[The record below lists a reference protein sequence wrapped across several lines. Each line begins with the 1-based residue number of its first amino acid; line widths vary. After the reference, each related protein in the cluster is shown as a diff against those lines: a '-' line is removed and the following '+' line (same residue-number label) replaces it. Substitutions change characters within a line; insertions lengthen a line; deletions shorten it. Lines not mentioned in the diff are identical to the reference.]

1 MTIHFG
7 LTFDDQVF
15 PNTLETKGGVQSFG
29 PTRLLQFFEIH
40 FGLTGHPS
48 DTDYLRVEEYRQVL
62 LHHLKDNPQ
71 AFFAASFHAD
81 QFATAMTLLNR
92 RDELWSAGWDF
103 ELNAETPQR
112 LKTLATIEQYLKDN
126 TPLTQGFADRYRM
139 VLQKLETR
147 EIPIQKFVLNEPL
160 EMLPALFRDLVAQ
173 LKNKGV
179 QVSSRQT
186 EASAGTGDLSVLK
199 NRLGKT
205 QKEKVLTQGDGSL
218 MILRAKREST
228 LSTYLAKLFRLNP
241 RFQPL
246 CLIPGK
252 SRALDNALIQEG
264 LPSMGI
270 LSASLARPTLQVI
283 KLVPVFLWDPIDPYK
298 ILEFVSLAVKPLQ
311 EELANRI
318 AAHMAA
324 RPGLNSESWN
334 FMIRR
339 YFEELDEIAQKD
351 TTIMTGKVRQEYQFW
366 FERQRYHIAGK
377 APKGDIIEIFG
388 YLADWAFRA
397 FEDGGSRNNSLLVLS
412 EQAKRVR
419 ELLEALPEWE
429 LSHLELERIVRTI
442 YEPAPV
448 QFTEPEKGHLPYVH
462 HPGSVAG
469 PAEEVLWWNFTQNEP
484 DHFFARWYQ
493 PEQRYLEQ
501 EGIHLQYP
509 QQENALMLWQRKRP
523 FQWVQKRLILAIPET
538 YEGSEVH
545 PHPLLGD
552 LEACFSDLNPLTYD
566 LDSGEGKEYFGRFF
580 KLPEEKQ
587 LVNKRLAKPK
597 PFIHLGA
604 DRHLEAREDETI
616 SSLETLFYYPYQW
629 VFRHKIKLKKSSI
642 LSVVKDNTL
651 MGNLAHR
658 LFERLFREEDIGD
671 WDKYTVEQ
679 WIEKQSRSLL
689 SREGAVLLMYGREPD
704 RMDFINK
711 VKYAAWCLVDLIQR
725 NGWKVLATEKAL
737 DGNFL
742 GLPINGRADLVLL
755 REDAYAVVDLK
766 WRGSAW
772 REQMIRNEEDLQ
784 LVLYAHLLNE
794 SDQPVHTAYFII
806 ENGKMIARNNGAF
819 NDLVAVSPDS
829 DHEAVNERI
838 IQKMEAT
845 YRWRMEQI
853 RQGQIEIRC
862 DQTLTDL
869 EDAYGSELL
878 DLLEMKEGDAPFDDY
893 RTLISR

>member
-15 PNTLETKGGVQSFG
+15 PQPLATGGGVQFFG
-29 PTRLLQFFEIH
+29 PNRLLQFFEIH
-40 FGLTGHPS
+40 LGLTGHPS

-62 LHHLKDNPQ
+62 LTYLKDHPN
-71 AFFAASFHAD
+71 AFFEASFHAD

-103 ELNAETPQR
+103 SKQPSAPPR
-112 LKTLATIEQYLKDN
+112 LKALSDIEQKLREN
-126 TPLTQGFADRYRM
+126 SSLTPGFADRYQT
-139 VLQKLETR
+139 VLDKLKHR
-147 EIPIQKFVLNEPL
+147 EIPVQKIILNEPL
-160 EMLPALFRDLVAQ
+160 EMLPALFRRLVALLQ
-173 LKNKGV
+173 NKGITISTKKAPV
-179 QVSSRQT
+179 TTGR
-186 EASAGTGDLSVLK
+186 GDLSVLK
-199 NRLGKT
+199 NRLGKA
-205 QKEKVLTQGDGSL
+205 QKEKVLPRGDGSL
-218 MILRAKREST
+218 MILKAKREST
-228 LSTYLAKLFRLNP
+228 LSSYLAKLFRLNP
-241 RFQPL
+241 KFQPL
-246 CLIPGK
+246 CLVPGK

-283 KLVPVFLWDPIDPYK
+283 KLIPVFLWEPIDPYK
-298 ILEFVSLAVKPLQ
+298 ILEFVSLAVKPLE

-318 AAHMAA
+318 AAQMAA
-324 RPGLNSESWN
+324 RPGLKSESWN

-339 YFEELDEIAQKD
+339 YFEELEEKAQQD
-351 TTIMTGKVRQEYQFW
+351 TTIKTGKIRQEYQFW

-377 APKGDIIEIFG
+377 APKGEIIEIFG
-388 YLADWAFRA
+388 YLADWAFRI
-397 FEDGGSRNNSLLVLS
+397 FEESGSRNNSLLVLS
-412 EQAKRVR
+412 EQAKRIR
-419 ELLEALPEWE
+419 ELLEALPESE

-448 QFTEPEKGHLPYVH
+448 QFTAAEKGHLPYVH

-469 PAEEVLWWNFTQNEP
+469 PAEDLLWWNFTQNEP
-484 DHFFARWYQ
+484 DHFFARWYH
-493 PEQRYLEQ
+493 PEQQYLEQ
-501 EGIHLQYP
+501 LGIQLQYP

-523 FQWVQKRLILAIPET
+523 FQWVQKRLILVIPET

-552 LEACFSDLNPLTYD
+552 LEACFSDLTPLSYD
-566 LDSGEGKEYFGRFF
+566 LDSGEGKAFFAQFF
-580 KLPEEKQ
+580 KLPAEKQ
-587 LVNKRLAKPK
+587 LVNQRLGKPQ
-597 PFIHLGA
+597 PFIRLGEN
-604 DRHLEAREDETI
+604 RQLEEREDETI

-629 VFRHKIKLKKSSI
+629 VFRHKIRLKKSSI

-658 LFERLFREEDIGD
+658 LFERLFREEDIAD

-711 VKYAAWCLVDLIQR
+711 VKYAAWCLVDLMQR
-725 NGWKVLATEKAL
+725 NGWKVLATEKPL
-737 DGNFL
+737 EGSFL
-742 GLPINGRADLVLL
+742 GLPINGRADLVLE
-755 REDAYAVVDLK
+755 RDGTYAVVDLK

-784 LVLYAHLLNE
+784 LVLYAHLLHE
-794 SDQPVHTAYFII
+794 SDQPAHTAYFII
-806 ENGKMIARNNGAF
+806 ENGKMIARNNQAF
-819 NDLVAVSPDS
+819 TDLVAVSPDS
-829 DHEAVNERI
+829 DHKTVNQRI
-838 IQKMEAT
+838 IEKMEAT
-845 YRWRMEQI
+845 YRWRMDQI
-853 RQGQIEIRC
+853 RQGLIEIRC
-862 DQTLTDL
+862 DQTRHEL
-869 EDAYGSELL
+869 EEAYGSELL